1 MRKLCYLI
9 CLRHLIKSS
18 AITNRFFS
26 PKTPIFL
33 YPCSTCSESPS
44 NMGTYYASTEE
55 LPYTT
60 EALILVASLIKSIQR
75 KINAI
80 KLRWRPLHWSF
91 HNVTFLP
98 QINEILLQ
106 SPNIN
111 FFMDLTGLCIFM
123 VWFYCQYFYN
133 TDFIEFSRN
142 IEFCG
147 SSRLLVCVSDISVL
161 PHSNSNEDNFKPT
174 WFGVKLPIIWWM
186 TEGQGCGAGC
196 SGRIRMYCK
205 IGSNT
210 QIRNPFK

>member
-1 MRKLCYLI
+1 MWWKIKIGAHVMRKLCYLI

-33 YPCSTCSESPS
+33 YPCSTYSELPS

-55 LPYTT
+55 LPFTT

-80 KLRWRPLHWSF
+80 KLRWRPLHWYF

-106 SPNIN
+106 SPNTN
-111 FFMDLTGLCIFM
+111 FFNGPCRFMYIHGMILLSIF
-123 VWFYCQYFYN
+123 
-133 TDFIEFSRN
+133 
-142 IEFCG
+142 
-147 SSRLLVCVSDISVL
+147 L
-161 PHSNSNEDNFKPT
+161 
-174 WFGVKLPIIWWM
+174 
-186 TEGQGCGAGC
+186 
-196 SGRIRMYCK
+196 
-205 IGSNT
+205 
-210 QIRNPFK
+210 